1 MGGKHLPNLRPETS
15 GVAGDGY
22 EQHAIP
28 WLARS
33 GMNESLFTSIGALL
47 LGGGAVALF
56 WKPLIA
62 GISSIVTNNRASGD
76 IITGYKE
83 QVQLLKESN
92 ALLREENDELRD
104 RHDRNLRRISTLET
118 DLRLIKNALG
128 ILLAMSEATNS
139 TGNERFRSEV
149 NRLIATLEDDSDANN
164 K

>member
-1 MGGKHLPNLRPETS
+1 MD
-15 GVAGDGY
+15 DG
-22 EQHAIP
+22 
-28 WLARS
+28 
-33 GMNESLFTSIGALL
+33 SLVTSIGALL

-62 GISSIVTNNRASGD
+62 GITSIVTNNRASGD

-128 ILLAMSEATNS
+128 ILLAMSETNVPS
-139 TGNERFRSEV
+139 GDERFRTEV
-149 NRLIATLEDDSDANN
+149 NRLIATLEDDSNGSKQRQD
-164 K
+164 

>member
-1 MGGKHLPNLRPETS
+1 M
-15 GVAGDGY
+15 
-22 EQHAIP
+22 I
-28 WLARS
+28 
-33 GMNESLFTSIGALL
+33 ESLFTSIGALL
-47 LGGGAVALF
+47 LGGGAVVLF

-62 GISSIVTNNRASGD
+62 GITSVVTNNRASGD

-118 DLRLIKNALG
+118 DLLLIKNALG

>member
-1 MGGKHLPNLRPETS
+1 
-15 GVAGDGY
+15 
-22 EQHAIP
+22 
-28 WLARS
+28 
-33 GMNESLFTSIGALL
+33 MNEGLFTSISALV
-47 LGGGAVALF
+47 LGGGAIALF

-62 GISSIVTNNRASGD
+62 GITSIVTNNRASGD

-104 RHDRNLRRISTLET
+104 RHDKNLRRISTLET

-139 TGNERFRSEV
+139 SGDARFRSEV
-149 NRLIATLEDDSDANN
+149 NRLIATLEDDSDANH
-164 K
+164 KQ

>member
-1 MGGKHLPNLRPETS
+1 
-15 GVAGDGY
+15 
-22 EQHAIP
+22 
-28 WLARS
+28 
-33 GMNESLFTSIGALL
+33 MNEGLFTSISALV
-47 LGGGAVALF
+47 LGGGAIALF

-62 GISSIVTNNRASGD
+62 GITSIVTNNRASGD

-128 ILLAMSEATNS
+128 ILLAMSEASNS
-139 TGNERFRSEV
+139 TGSERFRSEV

-164 K
+164 KH